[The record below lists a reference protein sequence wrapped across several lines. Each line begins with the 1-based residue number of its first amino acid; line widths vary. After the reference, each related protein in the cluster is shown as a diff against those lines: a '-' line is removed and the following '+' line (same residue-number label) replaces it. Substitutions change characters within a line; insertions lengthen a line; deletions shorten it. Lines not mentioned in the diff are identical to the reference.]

1 MRSRSPSYVC
11 VVAVLA
17 LAISPA
23 HAEVRTSAQREVVA
37 ELAAFHG
44 ELQRAR
50 ALGNRAASEFRS
62 TYDECLALVTRG
74 QRLGIDGE
82 EVIDEG
88 GTSGGFPFKH
98 ARDRCEQWRTWQLLV
113 RAAAAIAEAAI
124 ALSFLRELDLHE
136 LHGEA
141 AQGLSAAGP
150 ACLVVI
156 GEAIAAGAPSD
167 VPVPVETLPMTLAEG
182 EANVCTA
189 LARFDA
195 GYARA
200 IEQRQAAEVAAN
212 QRKYRAAGLRGAKLT
227 LILDHGEATRWV
239 GRGCG
244 DAITAPHA
252 LARAPLLIHRVP
264 TARGLHGIRKF
275 RFKGNRL
282 IRSEYR
288 EFARLED
295 ALRWCR

>member
-1 MRSRSPSYVC
+1 MSRSPCCVC

-17 LAISPA
+17 LALSPG
-23 HAEVRTSAQREVVA
+23 HAEVRTSAQRDVVS
-37 ELAAFHG
+37 ELSAFHG

-50 ALGNRAASEFRS
+50 ALGNRVASDFRRTS
-62 TYDECLALVTRG
+62 DECLAVVTRG
-74 QRLGIDGE
+74 QRLGIDAE

-98 ARDRCEQWRTWQLLV
+98 ARDRCEQWQTWQLLT

-124 ALSFLRELDLHE
+124 ALSFFRELDPEE
-136 LHGEA
+136 LHGEV

-150 ACLVVI
+150 ACLAVI
-156 GEAIAAGAPSD
+156 GAAIAAGAPSD

-182 EANVCTA
+182 KANVCMA

-195 GYARA
+195 SYARA
-200 IEQRQAAEVAAN
+200 VEQRQAGEVAAS
-212 QRKYRAAGLRGAKLT
+212 QRKYRAAGLRGAKLA
-227 LILDHGEATRWV
+227 LILDHGEATRWLR
-239 GRGCG
+239 RGCG
-244 DAITAPHA
+244 DVIAAPHA
-252 LARAPLLIHRVP
+252 LARATLLIHRVP
-264 TARGLHGIRKF
+264 TAHGLHGIRKF
-275 RFKGNRL
+275 RFRGNRL